1 MKILIDTNVILDIVQ
16 KREPFFTDSYQALR
30 MAVERNMECFISASA
45 ATDIFYLLRK
55 SFQSSEK
62 AKETNTKNRNKILS
76 IVYIGVSAALIAICS
91 WIQIPLTVPITLQT
105 MGVCLVSGLLGLKRG
120 TLATLVYIVLGA
132 IGVPVFAGFSGGM
145 GVILGSTGG
154 YIVGFIFT
162 ALIVGFVSDKFK
174 GKLIPLVISM
184 VIGILVCYAFGTAW
198 FAVVYN
204 KANDPASLATI
215 LGWCVTPFLI
225 PDAVKIVIAA
235 ILTNRLKK
243 FVK

>member
-1 MKILIDTNVILDIVQ
+1 MSETTNQ
-16 KREPFFTDSYQALR
+16 NS
-30 MAVERNMECFISASA
+30 
-45 ATDIFYLLRK
+45 
-55 SFQSSEK
+55 
-62 AKETNTKNRNKILS
+62 NTKNRNKILS
-76 IVYIGVSAALIAICS
+76 IVYIGISAALIAICS

-105 MGVCLVSGLLGLKRG
+105 MGVCLVSGLLGFKRG
-120 TLATLVYIVLGA
+120 TLATLVYILLGA
-132 IGVPVFAGFSGGM
+132 IGVPVFAGFSGGLAA
-145 GVILGSTGG
+145 ILGSTGG
-154 YIVGFIFT
+154 YIIGFIFT

-174 GKLIPLVISM
+174 GKLIPLIISM

-204 KANDPASLATI
+204 KANEPASLATI

>member
-1 MKILIDTNVILDIVQ
+1 M
-16 KREPFFTDSYQALR
+16 
-30 MAVERNMECFISASA
+30 
-45 ATDIFYLLRK
+45 
-55 SFQSSEK
+55 SEK
-62 AKETNTKNRNKILS
+62 AKETNTKNRNKILI

-132 IGVPVFAGFSGGM
+132 IGVPVFAG
-145 GVILGSTGG
+145 LGSTGG

>member
-1 MKILIDTNVILDIVQ
+1 
-16 KREPFFTDSYQALR
+16 
-30 MAVERNMECFISASA
+30 MEEQV
-45 ATDIFYLLRK
+45 TK
-55 SFQSSEK
+55 T
-62 AKETNTKNRNKILS
+62 ETNTKNRNKILS

-105 MGVCLVSGLLGLKRG
+105 MGVCLVAGLLGLKSG
-120 TLATLVYIVLGA
+120 TLATLVFIVLGA
-132 IGVPVFAGFSGGM
+132 IGVPVFAGFTGGM
-145 GVILGSTGG
+145 SVILGSTGG
-154 YIVGFIFT
+154 YIIGFIFT
-162 ALIVGFVSDKFK
+162 ALIVGFTSDKFK
-174 GKLIPLVISM
+174 GKLVPLIISM

-204 KANDPASLATI
+204 KNNDPASLATI

-235 ILTNRLKK
+235 ILTNRLKR

>member
-1 MKILIDTNVILDIVQ
+1 M
-16 KREPFFTDSYQALR
+16 
-30 MAVERNMECFISASA
+30 
-45 ATDIFYLLRK
+45 
-55 SFQSSEK
+55 SEK

-132 IGVPVFAGFSGGM
+132 IGVPVFAGFSG
-145 GVILGSTGG
+145 
-154 YIVGFIFT
+154 FIFT
-162 ALIVGFVSDKFK
+162 ALIVGFASDKFK
-174 GKLIPLVISM
+174 GKLIPLIISM